1 MLTSNSYLRVVSLL
15 SFAVLTSAAGCKKD
29 APPSEGDSSDK
40 SGASSDSKS
49 KKSDKPAA
57 KTPDGVTLEWS
68 KPTGSVSKLTF
79 TKLEAKGELSCFGGT
94 GCAVRLE
101 KLPEGT
107 KVKLGA
113 KEEVAKASALRV
125 EFELGDALGK
135 ATPKDALSYDR
146 TVDPGLSLEVTFPDG
161 AKVSGALPGVTAK
174 YMLEQDLEKKLAN
187 GTPVLF
193 GKEPDAAPAAHTI
206 LFLGALMEDEKVM
219 GPAKTMAEIDLVAV
233 HTALPKKSGDKKC
246 TGYKATNEQG
256 PGREA
261 DLMLVDWDVSLIER
275 KTAKVIEKKTFEAEK
290 RCPMF
295 AQGNETTSYP
305 DRREIQTWLRSKR

>member
-1 MLTSNSYLRVVSLL
+1 MKSSTFSAPNSLDESVGRPVLSISSGHQVNLGKSLL
-15 SFAVLTSAAGCKKD
+15 LSAVTTAEPENAEAWAWQAAIHMVRADYAAARTACQALAPQTTLLTATACEAYVDSLTGAATQ
-29 APPSEGDSSDK
+29 A
-40 SGASSDSKS
+40 AS
-49 KKSDKPAA
+49 
-57 KTPDGVTLEWS
+57 
-68 KPTGSVSKLTF
+68 
-79 TKLEAKGELSCFGGT
+79 
-94 GCAVRLE
+94 
-101 KLPEGT
+101 
-107 KVKLGA
+107 
-113 KEEVAKASALRV
+113 
-125 EFELGDALGK
+125 ELGDALAK

-193 GKEPDAAPAAHTI
+193 GKEPEAAPAAHTI